1 MGKGELD
8 MLKDLVDYYDCV
20 TNQPDTDCV
29 SNGYSKVTNVEYK
42 LVLSNDGSLKAI
54 LPNTTSVLIGKKTK
68 EVGYDEIFPF
78 RYSTSSISAEIIE
91 CRGKYLFGILYDKK
105 TGTLV
110 TSDKSLQAFEDNKK
124 KNSEFLS
131 ALSSDVVDAYK
142 LFLQKW
148 NPVEQTENPLLIEAA
163 KGIDSKFI
171 IVVEGKEAREH
182 GLHNDDG
189 VIQKWDEFW
198 NNRKN
203 DDDIM
208 GRCSIT
214 GKYAP
219 IARTHNTLS
228 GILGGMSSG
237 VNLVCF
243 NESAFCSYGKE
254 QAYNSSIS
262 IDAMEKY
269 TIAFNYLSSSPKHK
283 KFLDDMTLLF
293 WANTKE
299 REIEYLDDFIE
310 ELWDTEDSLESAAK
324 QIKEGV
330 NVKRTSN
337 INRNVDFFI
346 LGIKPNSS
354 RLAIKIFYKDTF
366 GSIMDRI
373 SKHQEDLKINNND
386 PAIPLWQLAKE
397 LKSPKSS
404 DESLPPDLSTKILMS
419 ILNNRPYP
427 EYLLQ
432 TVVRRVK
439 VDKDEKDGKRAKFIA
454 VNSRR
459 VRIIKAYLTRSNYYK
474 GDEYMIDSVSQSEA
488 FKCGRLFAVLER
500 IQYTALGE
508 VNSTIKDKFFAS
520 ACSTPQTVFC
530 RLIKLAQPHLAKIKS
545 EKGDGAAI
553 YYDKLIS
560 DIVSGMNGFPKTLSL
575 QKQGDF
581 IIGYYQQ
588 RQKFFESKASGGEE
602 Q

>member
-1 MGKGELD
+1 
-8 MLKDLVDYYDCV
+8 ML
-20 TNQPDTDCV
+20 
-29 SNGYSKVTNVEYK
+29 
-42 LVLSNDGSLKAI
+42 
-54 LPNTTSVLIGKKTK
+54 
-68 EVGYDEIFPF
+68 
-78 RYSTSSISAEIIE
+78 II
-91 CRGKYLFGILYDKK
+91 
-105 TGTLV
+105 
-110 TSDKSLQAFEDNKK
+110 
-124 KNSEFLS
+124 
-131 ALSSDVVDAYK
+131 
-142 LFLQKW
+142 
-148 NPVEQTENPLLIEAA
+148 
-163 KGIDSKFI
+163 
-171 IVVEGKEAREH
+171 
-182 GLHNDDG
+182 
-189 VIQKWDEFW
+189 
-198 NNRKN
+198 
-203 DDDIM
+203 
-208 GRCSIT
+208 
-214 GKYAP
+214 
-219 IARTHNTLS
+219 
-228 GILGGMSSG
+228 
-237 VNLVCF
+237 
-243 NESAFCSYGKE
+243 
-254 QAYNSSIS
+254 
-262 IDAMEKY
+262 
-269 TIAFNYLSSSPKHK
+269 
-283 KFLDDMTLLF
+283 
-293 WANTKE
+293 
-299 REIEYLDDFIE
+299 DF
-310 ELWDTEDSLESAAK
+310 
-324 QIKEGV
+324 
-330 NVKRTSN
+330 
-337 INRNVDFFI
+337 
-346 LGIKPNSS
+346 
-354 RLAIKIFYKDTF
+354 
-366 GSIMDRI
+366 MDRI